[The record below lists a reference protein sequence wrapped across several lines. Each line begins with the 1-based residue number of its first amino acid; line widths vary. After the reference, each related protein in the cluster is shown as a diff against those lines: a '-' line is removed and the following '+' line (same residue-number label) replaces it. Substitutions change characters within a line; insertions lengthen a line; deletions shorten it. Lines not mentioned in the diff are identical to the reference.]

1 MITLLMAIAAAAAGA
16 PAATGDWVLMTEA
29 ANGTRVYVDSGRVI
43 GGPIAQAWIKHEH
56 GRGNPSRSRTNI
68 QLVQF
73 DCAAK
78 TQLLLSSTGYS
89 ASGQVT
95 GSQNVRHGDAYL
107 PVPPDSVGQL
117 IFERVCG

>member
-1 MITLLMAIAAAAAGA
+1 MITLLMAMAAAGA
-16 PAATGDWVLMTEA
+16 PAANGDWVLMTEA
-29 ANGTRVYVDSGRVI
+29 ANGTRVYVDSTRLH
-43 GGPIAQAWIKHEH
+43 GGPIAQVWIKHEH

-95 GSQNVRHGDAYL
+95 GSQNVRHGDPYL

-117 IFERVCG
+117 IFQRVCG

>member
-1 MITLLMAIAAAAAGA
+1 MIGLFIAVAAAAAG
-16 PAATGDWVLMTEA
+16 PAATGNWVLMTEA
-29 ANGTRVYVDSGRVI
+29 ANGTRVYVDSTRLHGR
-43 GGPIAQAWIKHEH
+43 PIAQAWIKHEH
-56 GRGNPSRSRTNI
+56 GRGNPSRTRTNI

-95 GSQNVRHGDAYL
+95 GSMNVRHGDPYR
-107 PVPPDSVGQL
+107 PVPPDSVAQM
-117 IFERVCG
+117 IFDAVCG